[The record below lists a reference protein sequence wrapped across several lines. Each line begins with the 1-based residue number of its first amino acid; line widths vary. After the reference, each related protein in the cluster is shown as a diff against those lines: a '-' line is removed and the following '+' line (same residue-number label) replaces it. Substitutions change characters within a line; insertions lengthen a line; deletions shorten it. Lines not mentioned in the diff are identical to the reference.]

1 MPISLSLH
9 QIIALLDGDDEL
21 SAERG
26 WLIRNTF
33 AAAECT
39 VIRAEL
45 AAKIRAEDPA
55 GQIIHVQSYTM
66 PDTGVTVHTAW
77 TPITWHESSERRRLH
92 QLNNSSWRREQ
103 NEKHQCYAA
112 AEELGRRI
120 TAAFGIPAKTYVSM
134 FIVQAEK
141 FKFNPEE
148 FKAYLEEAD
157 KKFNISQAYELI
169 TRKAESQ
176 EDSARTQEVVVQHEE
191 SDQGLGQA
199 NPICFPAI
207 GETYRQDSDVN
218 GQQ

>member
-1 MPISLSLH
+1 MPISLSLN

-55 GQIIHVQSYTM
+55 GQIIHIQSYVM

-92 QLNNSSWRREQ
+92 QLSNSSWRREQ
-103 NEKHQCYAA
+103 AAKHECYSA

-141 FKFNPEE
+141 FKFDPEQ

-169 TRKAESQ
+169 TRKTES
-176 EDSARTQEVVVQHEE
+176 EESPRGTEEVVVQHEE
-191 SDQGLGQA
+191 SDQELGQTD
-199 NPICFPAI
+199 
-207 GETYRQDSDVN
+207 TYRDVTV
-218 GQQ
+218 

>member
-45 AAKIRAEDPA
+45 AAKICAEDPT
-55 GQIIHVQSYTM
+55 GQIIHIQSYVM
-66 PDTGVTVHTAW
+66 AESGVTVHTAW

-112 AEELGRRI
+112 AEKLGKEI
-120 TAAFGIPAKTYVSM
+120 YTLFGYPGNLYVSM
-134 FIVQAEK
+134 VIQHAEK
-141 FKFNPEE
+141 IKFNAKEVETYIEE
-148 FKAYLEEAD
+148 VRTILKLNEYHDAIL
-157 KKFNISQAYELI
+157 K
-169 TRKAESQ
+169 RKQEKESP
-176 EDSARTQEVVVQHEE
+176 ARTQEVTVQSEE
-191 SDQGLGQA
+191 SDQGLGQT
-199 NPICFPAI
+199 NSDPFP
-207 GETYRQDSDVN
+207 TL
-218 GQQ
+218 